1 VVSSLKLYSPE
12 EMFYIPSGFFVF
24 LKMISRFLT
33 LSVRNQSVTV
43 LQSNCWSLVDITLVK
58 ENEESLAFLLYP

>member
-24 LKMISRFLT
+24 LKMISRFFDAFRQESICYRATIKL
-33 LSVRNQSVTV
+33 
-43 LQSNCWSLVDITLVK
+43 LVIG
-58 ENEESLAFLLYP
+58 